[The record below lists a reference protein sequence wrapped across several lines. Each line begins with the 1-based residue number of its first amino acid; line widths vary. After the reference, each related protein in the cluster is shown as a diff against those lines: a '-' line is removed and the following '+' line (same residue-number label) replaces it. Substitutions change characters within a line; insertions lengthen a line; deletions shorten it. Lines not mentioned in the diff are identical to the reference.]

1 MNKYHS
7 GGLWTNTCC
16 SHPFPGED
24 LKHAAERRLYE
35 EMGITCQLRHAFHFI
50 YHAHLDC
57 ELIEHELDHVF
68 IGTTDDIPRINT
80 NEVNDFAYV
89 NLNKLQDQLSKNPEL
104 FTVWFKI
111 IFSRF
116 RDGTTNLF
124 YSDKQNNP
132 DT

>member
-1 MNKYHS
+1 MLFRS
-7 GGLWTNTCC
+7 
-16 SHPFPGED
+16 
-24 LKHAAERRLYE
+24 
-35 EMGITCQLRHAFHFI
+35 
-50 YHAHLDC
+50 C